1 MTHEKIL
8 SEKHENEPLK
18 IKIQT
23 NREQVRLSGKRKSQP
38 NCSEPKENPP
48 KQSKRSSRT
57 IITATK
63 IKTTKRRS
71 PETHDDHKN
80 EIRNDQTDYYLFF

>member
-38 NCSEPKENPP
+38 NSSEPIENPP
-48 KQSKRSSRT
+48 KKR
-57 IITATK
+57 
-63 IKTTKRRS
+63 
-71 PETHDDHKN
+71 N
-80 EIRNDQTDYYLFF
+80 F